1 MKINLLMGR
10 IKMKNT
16 ARNVLLALSIGILS
30 TIAYADGKFY
40 IIQENIPA
48 NIPYQRAFIIFHEN
62 TETMILQSKYE
73 ISKSQP
79 IDSLGWV
86 VPVPSVPDITS
97 LDADI
102 ADIYCFHQ
110 ASISTQPKIFAISDL
125 FGIAAHILF
134 VLSFL
139 SILIL
144 LLFFPVLKKI
154 GISKEKWHK
163 LANISFRAF
172 LICFFIAFFYGA
184 FMPGLRSQG
193 AGGDI
198 EIVKAEK
205 AGIYDVKVIK
215 SDNTDAIIEWL
226 NENNFDFDVNDS
238 DAFTDYISRDWCFV
252 VAKVQPEPGTKKDK
266 ISRNGMAAPLVL
278 KFNTEKA
285 IYPTALTAAIGTE
298 TQILIYTL
306 SDNKLDC
313 KNRLKF
319 EAARKTHPQ
328 RFDPNWKIPKEYE
341 EHRIKLLADV
351 FEKLPQDMIIC
362 KFKDTL
368 TSEQMKEDIVFENAS
383 DNKPYRKLKIIWT
396 R

>member
-1 MKINLLMGR
+1 M
-10 IKMKNT
+10 
-16 ARNVLLALSIGILS
+16 
-30 TIAYADGKFY
+30 
-40 IIQENIPA
+40 
-48 NIPYQRAFIIFHEN
+48 
-62 TETMILQSKYE
+62 
-73 ISKSQP
+73 
-79 IDSLGWV
+79 
-86 VPVPSVPDITS
+86 
-97 LDADI
+97 
-102 ADIYCFHQ
+102 

-125 FGIAAHILF
+125 FGIAVHILF

-144 LLFFPVLKKI
+144 LPFFPILKKI
-154 GISKEKWHK
+154 GMSKEKWHK
-163 LANISFRAF
+163 LANISFYTF
-172 LICFFIAFFYGA
+172 LICFFIAFFSGA
-184 FMPGLRSQG
+184 FMPALRSQG

-215 SDNTDAIIEWL
+215 SENTDAIIEWL

-238 DAFTDYISRDWCFV
+238 DAFADYISRDWCFV
-252 VAKVQPEPGTKKDK
+252 VAKVQPEPGTKKEK
-266 ISRNGMAAPLVL
+266 ISRNGMVAPLVL
-278 KFNTEKA
+278 KFNTEKT

-319 EAARKTHPQ
+319 EAARKTHPI
-328 RFDPNWKIPKEYE
+328 RFDPNWKIPKEKE
-341 EHRIKLLADV
+341 EYRNKLLADV

-368 TSEQMKEDIVFENAS
+368 TSEQMKKDIVFENAS
-383 DNKPYRKLKIIWT
+383 DNKSYRELKIILK